1 MVNVTSL
8 AQVISDIN
16 LKELCKMRK
25 LTATEIM
32 KILEDEEMDLYAMIN
47 EGYTMNNNEEDK

>member
-1 MVNVTSL
+1 
-8 AQVISDIN
+8 
-16 LKELCKMRK
+16 MRK